1 MRLYWKTSQPV
12 PGKGEAW
19 VYYECDEKFNIL
31 RHFTYFP
38 MNGEVQ
44 CVAKPLVRKMTDMY
58 LMEKAD
64 ADDFMALWEEPP
76 EGSEEEEAQG
86 VAAGAFHLDMPVAE
100 AMLLHPR
107 MAEVFA
113 AFRLGGC
120 GSCGIGEVET
130 VRQVCGAYGVDTEM
144 LEEVVNDVLGGE
156 ATEEEAN
163 AVQ

>member
-19 VYYECDEKFNIL
+19 VYYECDEKFSIL

-38 MNGEVQ
+38 MTGEVQ
-44 CVAKPLVRKMTDMY
+44 CVANPLVRKMTDMY

-64 ADDFMALWEEPP
+64 ADEFMALWEDPP
-76 EGSEEEEAQG
+76 EGEEGPGSEG
-86 VAAGAFHLDMPVAE
+86 SGGDFHLDMSVAE
-100 AMLLHPR
+100 AMTLHPR

-130 VRQVCGAYGVDTEM
+130 VRQVCGAYGVDPEM

-156 ATEEEAN
+156 DAEETSDTAS
-163 AVQ
+163 A